1 MFRAHMQIPIFP
13 LPPAIMLCGNSSCE
27 AEQEY
32 DNGGYIEKTV
42 LQFTTTEDISQYPP
56 LAFVIIDAP
65 GQSFLIGTHEA
76 PYPIVEITK
85 SIDKDKHVNT
95 VKVTFTKKKSLVPC
109 MI

>member
-1 MFRAHMQIPIFP
+1 
-13 LPPAIMLCGNSSCE
+13 MLCGNSSCE

-42 LQFTTTEDISQYPP
+42 LQFNTTEDISQYPS

-95 VKVTFTKKKSLVPC
+95 VKVTFTKKESLVPC